1 MTSSRRLFIDIETSS
16 TTDLSKAGVYR
27 YAESEDFQILLFAF
41 SFDGDP
47 VEVIDMKHF
56 EAMPDFLI
64 EALLDPDVIKVAHNA
79 AFERICLSRYFQ
91 DLGMLDEHEFLD
103 PGDWQCSMVHAA
115 TLGLPLSL
123 DQLSQVLNL
132 ERPKLK
138 EGRALIK
145 MFCNG
150 PVENEDPEKWQL
162 FKEYNKRDVEA
173 EIEIEYR
180 LIKFPVRASIWT
192 EYQLDQKINDAGVLV
207 DINLATNALEI
218 SETAKESLI
227 KRLQEMTGLENPNSP
242 SQMKEWLLQQN
253 LPTDTLNQKA
263 MKALME
269 KASPKVR
276 EVLALRNQLAMASV
290 KKYEAMLNS
299 ACSDGRI
306 RGMFQFYGAIRTG
319 RYSGRIVQLQN
330 LPRNKMPDLK
340 EARSLVADKNIQAL
354 EMLYDDIPDTLSQL
368 IRTALI
374 APDGKDF
381 IVADFSAIEARVLS
395 WLAEEEWR
403 QTVFKENG
411 DIYCETAS
419 RMFKVPVVKHG
430 VNGDL
435 RQKGKQAE
443 LACIAKGELV
453 LTDKGLVP
461 IEDVRLDHRLW
472 DGENWVTHEGV
483 IEKGI
488 GEVIKY
494 EGLRATK
501 DHVVW
506 IKGSQKPIQ
515 FGKAA
520 SSGTHLIQTGNGRHP
535 IRLGD
540 NHLSTKAL
548 EPEVESLLC
557 PNKVQRMRKYPM
569 ARSQSITKRKVK
581 RMPGLFAKTEDPNLA
596 RKAINRSQKPMRERK
611 RPRIQKLWC
620 SRDQISFCICDR
632 SRTVSHVFISA
643 AFTTSGNRSNRY
655 KWKLRAG
662 KHSICF
668 SRAKS
673 SKQAQH
679 RLKRV
684 QARVLALFP
693 KCGSQKTRPRIYPR
707 TNHQTSRG
715 LCKTKMQGMETDLSK
730 TRLYDIRNA
739 GPHHRFT
746 VSNKLVHNCGYGG
759 SVGAMKAMGA
769 LDFGMKEE
777 ELKPLVD
784 SWREANPKIVKYW
797 WAVDAAIKKA
807 IRTKQPVFLKNL
819 VFSYSSGI
827 LFIQLPSGRSLAYP
841 KPKIESNEY
850 GTESVTYMGLGL
862 NKKWERLESYGP
874 KFVEN
879 ITQAISRDL
888 LMNAMSNCRNY
899 KIVAHVHDE
908 IIVEAE
914 PDLSV
919 ETVCNRMCKLPSWA
933 NGLVLNAEGYRTPFY
948 CKD

>member
-56 EAMPDFLI
+56 EALPDFLI
-64 EALLDPDVIKVAHNA
+64 EAILDPDVIKVAHNA
-79 AFERICLSRYFQ
+79 AFERICLSRYFR
-91 DLGMLDEHEFLD
+91 DLGMLDDYEFLD
-103 PGDWQCSMVHAA
+103 PEDWQCSMVHAA

-145 MFCNG
+145 MFCSG
-150 PVENEDPEKWQL
+150 HTEHEDPEKGQL

-173 EIEIEYR
+173 EIEIEQR

-192 EYQLDQKINDAGVLV
+192 EYQLDQRINDSGVLV
-207 DINLATNALEI
+207 DINLATHALEI
-218 SETAKESLI
+218 SESAKESLL
-227 KRLQEMTGLENPNSP
+227 KRLQKMTGLENPNSP

-269 KASPKVR
+269 KASDKVR
-276 EVLALRNQLAMASV
+276 TVLELRNQLAMASV

-354 EMLYDDIPDTLSQL
+354 EILYDDIPDTLSQL

-374 APDGKDF
+374 APEGKDF
-381 IVADFSAIEARVLS
+381 IVADYSAIEARVLS

-403 QTVFKENG
+403 QAVFKENG

-419 RMFKVPVVKHG
+419 RMFKVHVVKHG

-461 IEDVRLDHRLW
+461 IEEVRLDHRLW

-483 IEKGI
+483 IDKGI
-488 GEVIKY
+488 RRVMTYK
-494 EGLRATK
+494 GLTATP
-501 DHVVW
+501 DHLVLYR
-506 IKGSQKPIQ
+506 GSWAP
-515 FGKAA
+515 
-520 SSGTHLIQTGNGRHP
+520 
-535 IRLGD
+535 LGI
-540 NHLSTKAL
+540 
-548 EPEVESLLC
+548 VSLLQTDE
-557 PNKVQRMRKYPM
+557 PYDE
-569 ARSQSITKRKVK
+569 
-581 RMPGLFAKTEDPNLA
+581 FFE
-596 RKAINRSQKPMRERK
+596 
-611 RPRIQKLWC
+611 
-620 SRDQISFCICDR
+620 
-632 SRTVSHVFISA
+632 
-643 AFTTSGNRSNRY
+643 
-655 KWKLRAG
+655 
-662 KHSICF
+662 
-668 SRAKS
+668 
-673 SKQAQH
+673 AQ
-679 RLKRV
+679 
-684 QARVLALFP
+684 
-693 KCGSQKTRPRIYPR
+693 T
-707 TNHQTSRG
+707 
-715 LCKTKMQGMETDLSK
+715 
-730 TRLYDIRNA
+730 YDIKNA
-739 GPHHRFT
+739 GPHHCFT
-746 VSNKLVHNCGYGG
+746 VSGKLVHNCGYGG

-784 SWREANPKIVKYW
+784 SWRQANPKIVKYW

-807 IRTKQPVFLKNL
+807 LRTKQPVFLKNL
-819 VFSYSSGI
+819 VFSYTSGI
-827 LFIQLPSGRSLAYP
+827 LFIQRPSGRSLAYP
-841 KPKIESNEY
+841 KPKIETNEY

-888 LMNAMSNCRNY
+888 LMNAMNNCRKY

-908 IIVEAE
+908 IIVEAD
-914 PDLSV
+914 PSMSV
-919 ETVCNRMCKLPSWA
+919 ETICQKMCELPSWA

>member
-1 MTSSRRLFIDIETSS
+1 MTSSRRLFIDLETSS
-16 TTDLSKAGVYR
+16 ATDLSKAGVYR

-56 EAMPDFLI
+56 EALPDFLI
-64 EALLDPDVIKVAHNA
+64 EAILDPEVTKTAHNA
-79 AFERICLSRYFQ
+79 AFERICLSRYFR

-103 PGDWQCSMVHAA
+103 PEDWQCSMVHAA

-123 DQLSQVLNL
+123 DQLSEVLQL

-145 MFCNG
+145 IFCNG
-150 PVENEDPEKWQL
+150 PVENEDPEKWSL
-162 FKEYNKRDVEA
+162 FKEYNRRDVEA
-173 EIEIEYR
+173 EIEIERR

-192 EYQLDQKINDAGVLV
+192 EYQLDQRINDAGVLV
-207 DINLATNALEI
+207 DINLARNALDI
-218 SETAKESLI
+218 SETAKASLF
-227 KRLQEMTGLENPNSP
+227 KKLQEMTGLENPNSP
-242 SQMKEWLLQQN
+242 TQMKEWLRRQDM
-253 LPTDTLNQKA
+253 PTDTLNQKA
-263 MKALME
+263 MKALMDN
-269 KASPKVR
+269 ASPKVR
-276 EVLALRNQLAMASV
+276 TVLELRNQLAMASV
-290 KKYEAMLNS
+290 KKYEAVINS
-299 ACSDGRI
+299 ACRDGRI

-319 RYSGRIVQLQN
+319 RYSGKIVQLQN
-330 LPRNKMPDLK
+330 LPRNKMSDLK

-374 APDGKDF
+374 APDRKDF

-403 QTVFKENG
+403 QAVFKENG

-443 LACIAKGELV
+443 LA
-453 LTDKGLVP
+453 
-461 IEDVRLDHRLW
+461 
-472 DGENWVTHEGV
+472 
-483 IEKGI
+483 
-488 GEVIKY
+488 
-494 EGLRATK
+494 
-501 DHVVW
+501 
-506 IKGSQKPIQ
+506 
-515 FGKAA
+515 
-520 SSGTHLIQTGNGRHP
+520 
-535 IRLGD
+535 
-540 NHLSTKAL
+540 
-548 EPEVESLLC
+548 
-557 PNKVQRMRKYPM
+557 
-569 ARSQSITKRKVK
+569 
-581 RMPGLFAKTEDPNLA
+581 
-596 RKAINRSQKPMRERK
+596 
-611 RPRIQKLWC
+611 
-620 SRDQISFCICDR
+620 
-632 SRTVSHVFISA
+632 
-643 AFTTSGNRSNRY
+643 
-655 KWKLRAG
+655 
-662 KHSICF
+662 
-668 SRAKS
+668 
-673 SKQAQH
+673 
-679 RLKRV
+679 
-684 QARVLALFP
+684 
-693 KCGSQKTRPRIYPR
+693 
-707 TNHQTSRG
+707 
-715 LCKTKMQGMETDLSK
+715 
-730 TRLYDIRNA
+730 
-739 GPHHRFT
+739 
-746 VSNKLVHNCGYGG
+746 CGYGG

-807 IRTKQPVFLKNL
+807 IRIKQPVFLKNL
-819 VFSYSSGI
+819 VFSHSSGI

-841 KPKIESNEY
+841 KPRIESNEY

-862 NKKWERLESYGP
+862 NKKWERLKSYGP

-888 LMNAMSNCRNY
+888 LMNAMSNCQKY

-908 IIVEAE
+908 IIVEA
-914 PDLSV
+914 DSCMSV
-919 ETVCNRMCKLPSWA
+919 ETICQKMCELPPWA

>member
-47 VEVIDMKHF
+47 VDVIDMRHF
-56 EAMPDFLI
+56 EALPDFLI
-64 EALLDPDVIKVAHNA
+64 EAILDPDVTKVAHNA
-79 AFERICLSRYFQ
+79 AFERICLSRYFR
-91 DLGMLDEHEFLD
+91 DLGMLDEYEFLD
-103 PGDWQCSMVHAA
+103 PEDWQCSMVHAA

-123 DQLSQVLNL
+123 DQLSEVLQL

-150 PVENEDPEKWQL
+150 PVENEDPAKWSL
-162 FKEYNKRDVEA
+162 FKEYNRRDVEA
-173 EIEIEYR
+173 EIEIERR

-192 EYQLDQKINDAGVLV
+192 EYQLDQRINDAGVLV
-207 DINLATNALEI
+207 DINLAKNALEI
-218 SETAKESLI
+218 SETAKESLL

-263 MKALME
+263 MKVLME
-269 KASPKVR
+269 KASNNIR
-276 EVLALRNQLAMASV
+276 TVLALRNQLAMASV

-368 IRTALI
+368 IRTALV

-403 QTVFKENG
+403 QAVFKENG

-443 LACIAKGELV
+443 LA
-453 LTDKGLVP
+453 
-461 IEDVRLDHRLW
+461 
-472 DGENWVTHEGV
+472 
-483 IEKGI
+483 
-488 GEVIKY
+488 
-494 EGLRATK
+494 
-501 DHVVW
+501 
-506 IKGSQKPIQ
+506 
-515 FGKAA
+515 
-520 SSGTHLIQTGNGRHP
+520 
-535 IRLGD
+535 
-540 NHLSTKAL
+540 
-548 EPEVESLLC
+548 
-557 PNKVQRMRKYPM
+557 
-569 ARSQSITKRKVK
+569 
-581 RMPGLFAKTEDPNLA
+581 
-596 RKAINRSQKPMRERK
+596 
-611 RPRIQKLWC
+611 
-620 SRDQISFCICDR
+620 
-632 SRTVSHVFISA
+632 
-643 AFTTSGNRSNRY
+643 
-655 KWKLRAG
+655 
-662 KHSICF
+662 
-668 SRAKS
+668 
-673 SKQAQH
+673 
-679 RLKRV
+679 
-684 QARVLALFP
+684 
-693 KCGSQKTRPRIYPR
+693 
-707 TNHQTSRG
+707 
-715 LCKTKMQGMETDLSK
+715 
-730 TRLYDIRNA
+730 
-739 GPHHRFT
+739 
-746 VSNKLVHNCGYGG
+746 CGYGG

-819 VFSYSSGI
+819 VFSHSSGI

-841 KPKIESNEY
+841 KPRIESNEY

-888 LMNAMSNCRNY
+888 LMNAMSNCQKY

-908 IIVEAE
+908 IIVEAD
-914 PDLSV
+914 PSMNA
-919 ETVCNRMCKLPSWA
+919 ETVCQKMCELPSWA

>member
-56 EAMPDFLI
+56 EVLPDFLI
-64 EALLDPDVIKVAHNA
+64 EAILDPDVIKVAHNA
-79 AFERICLSRYFQ
+79 AFERICLSRYFRN
-91 DLGMLDEHEFLD
+91 LGMLDDYEFLD
-103 PGDWQCSMVHAA
+103 PEDWQCSMVHAA

-145 MFCNG
+145 MFCSG
-150 PVENEDPEKWQL
+150 PIEHENPEKWQL

-173 EIEIEYR
+173 EIEIEQR

-192 EYQLDQKINDAGVLV
+192 EYQLDQKINDFGVLV
-207 DINLATNALEI
+207 DINLAAHALEI
-218 SETAKESLI
+218 SETAKESLL

-263 MKALME
+263 MKVLME
-269 KASPKVR
+269 KASNNIR
-276 EVLALRNQLAMASV
+276 TVLALRNQLAMASV

-403 QTVFKENG
+403 QAVFKENG

-443 LACIAKGELV
+443 LA
-453 LTDKGLVP
+453 
-461 IEDVRLDHRLW
+461 
-472 DGENWVTHEGV
+472 
-483 IEKGI
+483 
-488 GEVIKY
+488 
-494 EGLRATK
+494 
-501 DHVVW
+501 
-506 IKGSQKPIQ
+506 
-515 FGKAA
+515 
-520 SSGTHLIQTGNGRHP
+520 
-535 IRLGD
+535 
-540 NHLSTKAL
+540 
-548 EPEVESLLC
+548 
-557 PNKVQRMRKYPM
+557 
-569 ARSQSITKRKVK
+569 
-581 RMPGLFAKTEDPNLA
+581 
-596 RKAINRSQKPMRERK
+596 
-611 RPRIQKLWC
+611 
-620 SRDQISFCICDR
+620 
-632 SRTVSHVFISA
+632 
-643 AFTTSGNRSNRY
+643 
-655 KWKLRAG
+655 
-662 KHSICF
+662 
-668 SRAKS
+668 
-673 SKQAQH
+673 
-679 RLKRV
+679 
-684 QARVLALFP
+684 
-693 KCGSQKTRPRIYPR
+693 
-707 TNHQTSRG
+707 
-715 LCKTKMQGMETDLSK
+715 
-730 TRLYDIRNA
+730 
-739 GPHHRFT
+739 
-746 VSNKLVHNCGYGG
+746 CGYGG

-888 LMNAMSNCRNY
+888 LMNAMSNCQKY

-908 IIVEAE
+908 IIVEA
-914 PDLSV
+914 DSCMSV
-919 ETVCNRMCKLPSWA
+919 ETICQKMCELPPWA

>member
-56 EAMPDFLI
+56 EALPDFLI
-64 EALLDPDVIKVAHNA
+64 EAILDPDVIKVAHNA
-79 AFERICLSRYFQ
+79 AFERICLSRYFR
-91 DLGMLDEHEFLD
+91 DLGMLDDYEFLD
-103 PGDWQCSMVHAA
+103 PEDWQCSMVHAA

-145 MFCNG
+145 MFCSG
-150 PVENEDPEKWQL
+150 HTEHEDPEKGQL

-368 IRTALI
+368 IRTALV

-403 QTVFKENG
+403 QAVFKENG

-435 RQKGKQAE
+435 RQTGKQAE
-443 LACIAKGELV
+443 LA
-453 LTDKGLVP
+453 
-461 IEDVRLDHRLW
+461 
-472 DGENWVTHEGV
+472 
-483 IEKGI
+483 
-488 GEVIKY
+488 
-494 EGLRATK
+494 
-501 DHVVW
+501 
-506 IKGSQKPIQ
+506 
-515 FGKAA
+515 
-520 SSGTHLIQTGNGRHP
+520 
-535 IRLGD
+535 
-540 NHLSTKAL
+540 
-548 EPEVESLLC
+548 
-557 PNKVQRMRKYPM
+557 
-569 ARSQSITKRKVK
+569 
-581 RMPGLFAKTEDPNLA
+581 
-596 RKAINRSQKPMRERK
+596 
-611 RPRIQKLWC
+611 
-620 SRDQISFCICDR
+620 
-632 SRTVSHVFISA
+632 
-643 AFTTSGNRSNRY
+643 
-655 KWKLRAG
+655 
-662 KHSICF
+662 
-668 SRAKS
+668 
-673 SKQAQH
+673 
-679 RLKRV
+679 
-684 QARVLALFP
+684 
-693 KCGSQKTRPRIYPR
+693 
-707 TNHQTSRG
+707 
-715 LCKTKMQGMETDLSK
+715 
-730 TRLYDIRNA
+730 
-739 GPHHRFT
+739 
-746 VSNKLVHNCGYGG
+746 CGYGG

-784 SWREANPKIVKYW
+784 SWRKANPKIVKYW

-819 VFSYSSGI
+819 VFSHSSGI

-841 KPKIESNEY
+841 KPRIESNEY

-888 LMNAMSNCRNY
+888 LMNAMSNCQKY

-908 IIVEAE
+908 IIVEAD
-914 PDLSV
+914 PSMNA
-919 ETVCNRMCKLPSWA
+919 ETVCQKMCELPSWA
-933 NGLVLNAEGYRTPFY
+933 NGLVLNADGYRTPFY

>member
-27 YAESEDFQILLFAF
+27 YAESKDFQILLFAF

-47 VEVIDMKHF
+47 VDVIDMKHF
-56 EAMPDFLI
+56 EALPDFLI
-64 EALLDPDVIKVAHNA
+64 EAILDPDVIKVAHNA
-79 AFERICLSRYFQ
+79 AFERICLSRYFR
-91 DLGMLDEHEFLD
+91 DLGMLDDYEFLD
-103 PGDWQCSMVHAA
+103 PEDWQCSMIHAA

-145 MFCNG
+145 MFCSG

-162 FKEYNKRDVEA
+162 FKEYNRRDVEA
-173 EIEIEYR
+173 EIEIEQR

-192 EYQLDQKINDAGVLV
+192 EYQLDQKINDSGVLV

-218 SETAKESLI
+218 SESAKESLL

-242 SQMKEWLLQQN
+242 SQMKEWLHKQD

-269 KASPKVR
+269 KASDKVR
-276 EVLALRNQLAMASV
+276 TVLELRNQLAMASV

-374 APDGKDF
+374 APEGKDF

-403 QTVFKENG
+403 QAVFKENG

-443 LACIAKGELV
+443 LA
-453 LTDKGLVP
+453 
-461 IEDVRLDHRLW
+461 
-472 DGENWVTHEGV
+472 
-483 IEKGI
+483 
-488 GEVIKY
+488 
-494 EGLRATK
+494 
-501 DHVVW
+501 
-506 IKGSQKPIQ
+506 
-515 FGKAA
+515 
-520 SSGTHLIQTGNGRHP
+520 
-535 IRLGD
+535 
-540 NHLSTKAL
+540 
-548 EPEVESLLC
+548 
-557 PNKVQRMRKYPM
+557 
-569 ARSQSITKRKVK
+569 
-581 RMPGLFAKTEDPNLA
+581 
-596 RKAINRSQKPMRERK
+596 
-611 RPRIQKLWC
+611 
-620 SRDQISFCICDR
+620 
-632 SRTVSHVFISA
+632 
-643 AFTTSGNRSNRY
+643 
-655 KWKLRAG
+655 
-662 KHSICF
+662 
-668 SRAKS
+668 
-673 SKQAQH
+673 
-679 RLKRV
+679 
-684 QARVLALFP
+684 
-693 KCGSQKTRPRIYPR
+693 
-707 TNHQTSRG
+707 
-715 LCKTKMQGMETDLSK
+715 
-730 TRLYDIRNA
+730 
-739 GPHHRFT
+739 
-746 VSNKLVHNCGYGG
+746 CGYGG

-819 VFSYSSGI
+819 VFSCTSGI
-827 LFIQLPSGRSLAYP
+827 LFIQLPSARSLAYP
-841 KPKIESNEY
+841 KPRIETNEY

-908 IIVEAE
+908 IIVEAD
-914 PDLSV
+914 PSISV
-919 ETVCNRMCKLPSWA
+919 ETICQKMCELPSWA

>member
-56 EAMPDFLI
+56 ETLPDFLI
-64 EALLDPDVIKVAHNA
+64 EALLDPEVIKVAHNA
-79 AFERICLSRYFQ
+79 AFERICLSRYFR
-91 DLGMLDEHEFLD
+91 DLGMLSDYEFLD
-103 PGDWQCSMVHAA
+103 PEDWQCSMVHAA

-150 PVENEDPEKWQL
+150 PVENEDPDKWQL
-162 FKEYNKRDVEA
+162 FKEYNRRDVEA
-173 EIEIEYR
+173 EIEIEQR

-192 EYQLDQKINDAGVLV
+192 EYQLDQKINDSGVLV
-207 DINLATNALEI
+207 DINLAAHALEI
-218 SETAKESLI
+218 SETAKESLL

-263 MKALME
+263 MKVLME
-269 KASPKVR
+269 KASNNIR
-276 EVLALRNQLAMASV
+276 TVLALRNQLAMASV

-354 EMLYDDIPDTLSQL
+354 KMLYDDIPDTLSQL

-403 QTVFKENG
+403 QAVFKENG

-443 LACIAKGELV
+443 LA
-453 LTDKGLVP
+453 
-461 IEDVRLDHRLW
+461 
-472 DGENWVTHEGV
+472 
-483 IEKGI
+483 
-488 GEVIKY
+488 
-494 EGLRATK
+494 
-501 DHVVW
+501 
-506 IKGSQKPIQ
+506 
-515 FGKAA
+515 
-520 SSGTHLIQTGNGRHP
+520 
-535 IRLGD
+535 
-540 NHLSTKAL
+540 
-548 EPEVESLLC
+548 
-557 PNKVQRMRKYPM
+557 
-569 ARSQSITKRKVK
+569 
-581 RMPGLFAKTEDPNLA
+581 
-596 RKAINRSQKPMRERK
+596 
-611 RPRIQKLWC
+611 
-620 SRDQISFCICDR
+620 
-632 SRTVSHVFISA
+632 
-643 AFTTSGNRSNRY
+643 
-655 KWKLRAG
+655 
-662 KHSICF
+662 
-668 SRAKS
+668 
-673 SKQAQH
+673 
-679 RLKRV
+679 
-684 QARVLALFP
+684 
-693 KCGSQKTRPRIYPR
+693 
-707 TNHQTSRG
+707 
-715 LCKTKMQGMETDLSK
+715 
-730 TRLYDIRNA
+730 
-739 GPHHRFT
+739 
-746 VSNKLVHNCGYGG
+746 CGYGG

-888 LMNAMSNCRNY
+888 LMNAMSNCQKY

-908 IIVEAE
+908 IIVEA
-914 PDLSV
+914 DSCMSV
-919 ETVCNRMCKLPSWA
+919 ETICQKMCELPPWA
-933 NGLVLNAEGYRTPFY
+933 NGLVLNAEGYITPFY

>member
-1 MTSSRRLFIDIETSS
+1 MTSSRKLYLDLETSS

-41 SFDGDP
+41 SFDGAP
-47 VEVIDMKHF
+47 VDVIDMKHY
-56 EAMPDFLI
+56 EAIPDFLI

-79 AFERICLSRYFQ
+79 SFERICLSRYFR
-91 DLGMLDEHEFLD
+91 DLGMLDDYEFLD
-103 PGDWQCSMVHAA
+103 PADWQCSMVHAA

-123 DQLSQVLNL
+123 DQLSEALKLQ
-132 ERPKLK
+132 RPKLK

-150 PVENEDPEKWQL
+150 PIENEDPEKWAL
-162 FKEYNKRDVEA
+162 FKEYNRRDVEA
-173 EIEIEYR
+173 EIEIEQR
-180 LIKFPVRASIWT
+180 LIKFPVRTSIWS
-192 EYQLDQKINDAGVLV
+192 EYQLDQRINDAGVLV
-207 DINLATNALEI
+207 DINLARNALEI
-218 SETAKESLI
+218 SDAAKESLF
-227 KRLQEMTGLENPNSP
+227 KKLQDLTGLENPNSP
-242 SQMKEWLLQQN
+242 TQMKEWLQQQE
-253 LPTDTLNQKA
+253 LITDTLNQKA

-299 ACSDGRI
+299 ACCDGRI

-330 LPRNKMPDLK
+330 LPRNKMTDLE
-340 EARSLVADKNIQAL
+340 EARALVSDKNMPAL

-403 QTVFKENG
+403 QAVFKENG

-430 VNGDL
+430 VNGYL

-443 LACIAKGELV
+443 LA
-453 LTDKGLVP
+453 
-461 IEDVRLDHRLW
+461 
-472 DGENWVTHEGV
+472 
-483 IEKGI
+483 
-488 GEVIKY
+488 
-494 EGLRATK
+494 
-501 DHVVW
+501 
-506 IKGSQKPIQ
+506 
-515 FGKAA
+515 
-520 SSGTHLIQTGNGRHP
+520 
-535 IRLGD
+535 
-540 NHLSTKAL
+540 
-548 EPEVESLLC
+548 
-557 PNKVQRMRKYPM
+557 
-569 ARSQSITKRKVK
+569 
-581 RMPGLFAKTEDPNLA
+581 
-596 RKAINRSQKPMRERK
+596 
-611 RPRIQKLWC
+611 
-620 SRDQISFCICDR
+620 
-632 SRTVSHVFISA
+632 
-643 AFTTSGNRSNRY
+643 
-655 KWKLRAG
+655 
-662 KHSICF
+662 
-668 SRAKS
+668 
-673 SKQAQH
+673 
-679 RLKRV
+679 
-684 QARVLALFP
+684 
-693 KCGSQKTRPRIYPR
+693 
-707 TNHQTSRG
+707 
-715 LCKTKMQGMETDLSK
+715 
-730 TRLYDIRNA
+730 
-739 GPHHRFT
+739 
-746 VSNKLVHNCGYGG
+746 CGYGG

-784 SWREANPKIVKYW
+784 SWRQANPKIVKYW

-888 LMNAMSNCRNY
+888 LMNAMSNCQKY

-908 IIVEAE
+908 IIVEAD
-914 PDLSV
+914 PGMSV
-919 ETVCNRMCKLPSWA
+919 ETICKKMCELPSWA
-933 NGLVLNAEGYRTPFY
+933 NGLVLNADGYRTLFY

>member
-1 MTSSRRLFIDIETSS
+1 MTSSRRLFIDLETSS
-16 TTDLSKAGVYR
+16 ATDLSKAGVYR

-56 EAMPDFLI
+56 ETLPDFLI
-64 EALLDPDVIKVAHNA
+64 EAILDPDVTKVAHNA
-79 AFERICLSRYFQ
+79 AFERICLSRYFR
-91 DLGMLDEHEFLD
+91 DLGMLGDYEFLD
-103 PGDWQCSMVHAA
+103 PEDWQCSMVHAA

-150 PVENEDPEKWQL
+150 PVENEDPDKWQL
-162 FKEYNKRDVEA
+162 FKEYNRRDVEA
-173 EIEIEYR
+173 EIEIEQR

-192 EYQLDQKINDAGVLV
+192 EYQLDQKINDSGVLV
-207 DINLATNALEI
+207 DIELAKNALAI
-218 SETAKESLI
+218 SEAAKHLLL
-227 KRLQEMTGLENPNSP
+227 KKLQTMTGLENPNSP
-242 SQMKEWLLQQN
+242 TQMKEWLQRQGLI
-253 LPTDTLNQKA
+253 TDTLNQKA

-269 KASPKVR
+269 KASAKVR
-276 EVLALRNQLAMASV
+276 DVLALRNQLAMASV

-299 ACSDGRI
+299 VCSDGRI

-319 RYSGRIVQLQN
+319 RYSGKIVQLQN
-330 LPRNKMPDLK
+330 LPRNKMSDLAQ
-340 EARSLVADKNIQAL
+340 ARNLVADKNMEAL
-354 EMLYDDIPDTLSQL
+354 EILYDDIPDTLSQL
-368 IRTALI
+368 IRTALV
-374 APDGKDF
+374 APEGKDF

-403 QTVFKENG
+403 QEVFEKNG

-453 LTDKGLVP
+453 LTDQGLVP
-461 IEDVRLDHRLW
+461 IEDVRLDHLLW
-472 DGENWVTHEGV
+472 DGQNWVPHEGV
-483 IEKGI
+483 IEKGE
-488 GEVIKY
+488 GEVIEY

-501 DHVVW
+501 DHIVW
-506 IKGSQKPIQ
+506 IKGTQKPIQ
-515 FGKAA
+515 FGKAS
-520 SSGTHLIQTGNGRHP
+520 SSGSHLVQTGNGRQP
-535 IRLGD
+535 IRLGN
-540 NHLSTKAL
+540 NHLSTKTL
-548 EPEVESLLC
+548 ESKMESLLRF
-557 PNKVQRMRKYPM
+557 NKVRRMREYPM
-569 ARSQSITKRKVK
+569 ARSQSASTRKK
-581 RMPGLFAKTEDPNLA
+581 QRMPSMFSKTEDTSLA
-596 RKAINRSQKPMRERK
+596 REKISRSQKPMRKRK

-620 SRDQISFCICDR
+620 SRDKVLFPFCDR
-632 SRTVSHVFISA
+632 GWTVSHVCVSSSFKN
-643 AFTTSGNRSNRY
+643 FRNRSNQYQR
-655 KWKLRAG
+655 KLRTRQY
-662 KHSICF
+662 SICF
-668 SRAKS
+668 AQTKS
-673 SKQAQH
+673 SQQTQH
-679 RLKRV
+679 CIKRI
-684 QARVLALFP
+684 QPGVLALFT
-693 KCGSQKTRPRIYPR
+693 KCSDSKTQPRIYPR
-707 TNHQTSRG
+707 PNHSASRDISKAKAQG
-715 LCKTKMQGMETDLSK
+715 LEANLSP

-739 GPHHRFT
+739 GPHHCFT
-746 VSNKLVHNCGYGG
+746 VSGKLVHNCGYGG

-784 SWREANPKIVKYW
+784 SWRQANPKIAKYW
-797 WAVDAAIKKA
+797 WQVDAAIKKTLKT
-807 IRTKQPVFLKNL
+807 RQPVTLKNL
-819 VFSYSSGI
+819 VFSYQSGI

-841 KPKIESNEY
+841 QPKLEANEY
-850 GTESVTYMGLGL
+850 GTDSVTYMGLGL

-888 LMNAMSNCRNY
+888 LMNAMSNCKNY
-899 KIVAHVHDE
+899 KIIAHVHDE

-914 PDLSV
+914 SCMSV
-919 ETVCNRMCKLPSWA
+919 ETICQKMCELPPWA

>member
-41 SFDGDP
+41 SFDGGP

-56 EAMPDFLI
+56 EALPDFLI
-64 EALLDPDVIKVAHNA
+64 EAILDPDVIKVAHNA
-79 AFERICLSRYFQ
+79 AFERICLSRYFR
-91 DLGMLDEHEFLD
+91 DLGMLDDYEFLD
-103 PGDWQCSMVHAA
+103 PEDWQCSMVHAA

-145 MFCNG
+145 MFCSG
-150 PVENEDPEKWQL
+150 HTEHEDPEKGQL

-374 APDGKDF
+374 APEGKDF
-381 IVADFSAIEARVLS
+381 IVADYSAIEARVLS

-403 QTVFKENG
+403 QAVFKENG

-443 LACIAKGELV
+443 LAC
-453 LTDKGLVP
+453 
-461 IEDVRLDHRLW
+461 
-472 DGENWVTHEGV
+472 
-483 IEKGI
+483 
-488 GEVIKY
+488 
-494 EGLRATK
+494 
-501 DHVVW
+501 
-506 IKGSQKPIQ
+506 
-515 FGKAA
+515 
-520 SSGTHLIQTGNGRHP
+520 
-535 IRLGD
+535 
-540 NHLSTKAL
+540 
-548 EPEVESLLC
+548 
-557 PNKVQRMRKYPM
+557 
-569 ARSQSITKRKVK
+569 
-581 RMPGLFAKTEDPNLA
+581 
-596 RKAINRSQKPMRERK
+596 
-611 RPRIQKLWC
+611 
-620 SRDQISFCICDR
+620 
-632 SRTVSHVFISA
+632 
-643 AFTTSGNRSNRY
+643 
-655 KWKLRAG
+655 
-662 KHSICF
+662 
-668 SRAKS
+668 
-673 SKQAQH
+673 
-679 RLKRV
+679 
-684 QARVLALFP
+684 
-693 KCGSQKTRPRIYPR
+693 
-707 TNHQTSRG
+707 
-715 LCKTKMQGMETDLSK
+715 
-730 TRLYDIRNA
+730 
-739 GPHHRFT
+739 
-746 VSNKLVHNCGYGG
+746 GYGG

-784 SWREANPKIVKYW
+784 SWRKANPKIVKYW

-819 VFSYSSGI
+819 VFSHSSGI

-841 KPKIESNEY
+841 KPRIESNEY

-888 LMNAMSNCRNY
+888 LMNAMSNCQKY

-908 IIVEAE
+908 IIVEAD
-914 PDLSV
+914 PSMNA
-919 ETVCNRMCKLPSWA
+919 ETVCQKMCELPSWA
-933 NGLVLNAEGYRTPFY
+933 NGLVLNADGYRTPFY

>member
-103 PGDWQCSMVHAA
+103 PGDWKCSMVHAA

-269 KASPKVR
+269 KASDKVR
-276 EVLALRNQLAMASV
+276 TVLELRNQLAMASV

-330 LPRNKMPDLK
+330 LPRNKIPDLK
-340 EARSLVADKNIQAL
+340 EARSLVVDKNIRAL

-374 APDGKDF
+374 APEGKDF

-403 QTVFKENG
+403 QAVFKENG

-443 LACIAKGELV
+443 LA
-453 LTDKGLVP
+453 
-461 IEDVRLDHRLW
+461 
-472 DGENWVTHEGV
+472 
-483 IEKGI
+483 
-488 GEVIKY
+488 
-494 EGLRATK
+494 
-501 DHVVW
+501 
-506 IKGSQKPIQ
+506 
-515 FGKAA
+515 
-520 SSGTHLIQTGNGRHP
+520 
-535 IRLGD
+535 
-540 NHLSTKAL
+540 
-548 EPEVESLLC
+548 
-557 PNKVQRMRKYPM
+557 
-569 ARSQSITKRKVK
+569 
-581 RMPGLFAKTEDPNLA
+581 
-596 RKAINRSQKPMRERK
+596 
-611 RPRIQKLWC
+611 
-620 SRDQISFCICDR
+620 
-632 SRTVSHVFISA
+632 
-643 AFTTSGNRSNRY
+643 
-655 KWKLRAG
+655 
-662 KHSICF
+662 
-668 SRAKS
+668 
-673 SKQAQH
+673 
-679 RLKRV
+679 
-684 QARVLALFP
+684 
-693 KCGSQKTRPRIYPR
+693 
-707 TNHQTSRG
+707 
-715 LCKTKMQGMETDLSK
+715 
-730 TRLYDIRNA
+730 
-739 GPHHRFT
+739 
-746 VSNKLVHNCGYGG
+746 CGYGG

-807 IRTKQPVFLKNL
+807 IRIKQPVFLKNL
-819 VFSYSSGI
+819 VFSHSSGI

-841 KPKIESNEY
+841 KPRIESNEY

-862 NKKWERLESYGP
+862 NKKWERLKSYGP

-888 LMNAMSNCRNY
+888 LMNAMSNCQKY

-908 IIVEAE
+908 IIVEA
-914 PDLSV
+914 DSCMSV
-919 ETVCNRMCKLPSWA
+919 ETICQKMCELPPWA

>member
-56 EAMPDFLI
+56 EVLPDFLI
-64 EALLDPDVIKVAHNA
+64 EAILDPDVIKVAHNA
-79 AFERICLSRYFQ
+79 AFERICLSRYFRN
-91 DLGMLDEHEFLD
+91 LGMLDDYEFLD
-103 PGDWQCSMVHAA
+103 PEDWQCSMVHAA

-145 MFCNG
+145 MFCSG
-150 PVENEDPEKWQL
+150 PIEHENPEKWQL

-173 EIEIEYR
+173 EIEIEQR

-192 EYQLDQKINDAGVLV
+192 EYQLDQKINDSGVLV
-207 DINLATNALEI
+207 DINLAAHALEI
-218 SETAKESLI
+218 SETAKESLL

-263 MKALME
+263 MKVLME
-269 KASPKVR
+269 KASDKVR
-276 EVLALRNQLAMASV
+276 TVLELRNQLAMASV

-330 LPRNKMPDLK
+330 LPRNKIPELK
-340 EARSLVADKNIQAL
+340 EARSLVVDKNIRAL

-374 APDGKDF
+374 APEGKDF

-403 QTVFKENG
+403 QAVFKENG

-443 LACIAKGELV
+443 LAC
-453 LTDKGLVP
+453 
-461 IEDVRLDHRLW
+461 
-472 DGENWVTHEGV
+472 
-483 IEKGI
+483 
-488 GEVIKY
+488 
-494 EGLRATK
+494 
-501 DHVVW
+501 
-506 IKGSQKPIQ
+506 
-515 FGKAA
+515 
-520 SSGTHLIQTGNGRHP
+520 
-535 IRLGD
+535 
-540 NHLSTKAL
+540 
-548 EPEVESLLC
+548 
-557 PNKVQRMRKYPM
+557 
-569 ARSQSITKRKVK
+569 
-581 RMPGLFAKTEDPNLA
+581 
-596 RKAINRSQKPMRERK
+596 
-611 RPRIQKLWC
+611 
-620 SRDQISFCICDR
+620 
-632 SRTVSHVFISA
+632 
-643 AFTTSGNRSNRY
+643 
-655 KWKLRAG
+655 
-662 KHSICF
+662 
-668 SRAKS
+668 
-673 SKQAQH
+673 
-679 RLKRV
+679 
-684 QARVLALFP
+684 
-693 KCGSQKTRPRIYPR
+693 
-707 TNHQTSRG
+707 
-715 LCKTKMQGMETDLSK
+715 
-730 TRLYDIRNA
+730 
-739 GPHHRFT
+739 
-746 VSNKLVHNCGYGG
+746 GYGG
-759 SVGAMKAMGA
+759 SVGAMKAMGT

-807 IRTKQPVFLKNL
+807 IRIKQPVFLKNL
-819 VFSYSSGI
+819 VFSHSSGI

-841 KPKIESNEY
+841 KPRIESNEY

-862 NKKWERLESYGP
+862 NKKWERLKSYGP

-888 LMNAMSNCRNY
+888 LMNAMSNCQKY

-908 IIVEAE
+908 IIVEAD
-914 PDLSV
+914 PSMSV
-919 ETVCNRMCKLPSWA
+919 ETICRKMCELPPWA

>member
-368 IRTALI
+368 IRTALV

-403 QTVFKENG
+403 QAVFKENG

-443 LACIAKGELV
+443 LAC
-453 LTDKGLVP
+453 
-461 IEDVRLDHRLW
+461 
-472 DGENWVTHEGV
+472 
-483 IEKGI
+483 
-488 GEVIKY
+488 
-494 EGLRATK
+494 
-501 DHVVW
+501 
-506 IKGSQKPIQ
+506 
-515 FGKAA
+515 
-520 SSGTHLIQTGNGRHP
+520 
-535 IRLGD
+535 
-540 NHLSTKAL
+540 
-548 EPEVESLLC
+548 
-557 PNKVQRMRKYPM
+557 
-569 ARSQSITKRKVK
+569 
-581 RMPGLFAKTEDPNLA
+581 
-596 RKAINRSQKPMRERK
+596 
-611 RPRIQKLWC
+611 
-620 SRDQISFCICDR
+620 
-632 SRTVSHVFISA
+632 
-643 AFTTSGNRSNRY
+643 
-655 KWKLRAG
+655 
-662 KHSICF
+662 
-668 SRAKS
+668 
-673 SKQAQH
+673 
-679 RLKRV
+679 
-684 QARVLALFP
+684 
-693 KCGSQKTRPRIYPR
+693 
-707 TNHQTSRG
+707 
-715 LCKTKMQGMETDLSK
+715 
-730 TRLYDIRNA
+730 
-739 GPHHRFT
+739 
-746 VSNKLVHNCGYGG
+746 GYGG

-784 SWREANPKIVKYW
+784 SWRKANPKIVKYW

-819 VFSYSSGI
+819 VFS
-827 LFIQLPSGRSLAYP
+827 
-841 KPKIESNEY
+841 
-850 GTESVTYMGLGL
+850 
-862 NKKWERLESYGP
+862 
-874 KFVEN
+874 
-879 ITQAISRDL
+879 
-888 LMNAMSNCRNY
+888 
-899 KIVAHVHDE
+899 H
-908 IIVEAE
+908 
-914 PDLSV
+914 
-919 ETVCNRMCKLPSWA
+919 
-933 NGLVLNAEGYRTPFY
+933 
-948 CKD
+948 

>member
-47 VEVIDMKHF
+47 VDVIDMKHY
-56 EAMPDFLI
+56 EALPDFLI
-64 EALLDPDVIKVAHNA
+64 EAILDPDVIKVAHNA
-79 AFERICLSRYFQ
+79 SFERICLSRYFRN
-91 DLGMLDEHEFLD
+91 LGMLDDYEFLD
-103 PGDWQCSMVHAA
+103 PEDWQCSMVHAA

-162 FKEYNKRDVEA
+162 FKEYNRRDVEA
-173 EIEIEYR
+173 EIEIEQR
-180 LIKFPVRASIWT
+180 LIKFPVRAFIWA
-192 EYQLDQKINDAGVLV
+192 EYQLDQRINDSGVLV
-207 DINLATNALEI
+207 DINLATHALEI
-218 SETAKESLI
+218 SESAKESLLA
-227 KRLQEMTGLENPNSP
+227 RLQEMTGLENPNSP

-263 MKALME
+263 MKTLME
-269 KASPKVR
+269 KASDKVR
-276 EVLALRNQLAMASV
+276 TVLELRNQLAMASV

-354 EMLYDDIPDTLSQL
+354 EMLYEDIPDTLSQL

-374 APDGKDF
+374 APKGKDY

-395 WLAEEEWR
+395 WLAGEEWR
-403 QTVFKENG
+403 QAVFKENG

-443 LACIAKGELV
+443 LA
-453 LTDKGLVP
+453 
-461 IEDVRLDHRLW
+461 
-472 DGENWVTHEGV
+472 
-483 IEKGI
+483 
-488 GEVIKY
+488 
-494 EGLRATK
+494 
-501 DHVVW
+501 
-506 IKGSQKPIQ
+506 
-515 FGKAA
+515 
-520 SSGTHLIQTGNGRHP
+520 
-535 IRLGD
+535 
-540 NHLSTKAL
+540 
-548 EPEVESLLC
+548 
-557 PNKVQRMRKYPM
+557 
-569 ARSQSITKRKVK
+569 
-581 RMPGLFAKTEDPNLA
+581 
-596 RKAINRSQKPMRERK
+596 
-611 RPRIQKLWC
+611 
-620 SRDQISFCICDR
+620 
-632 SRTVSHVFISA
+632 
-643 AFTTSGNRSNRY
+643 
-655 KWKLRAG
+655 
-662 KHSICF
+662 
-668 SRAKS
+668 
-673 SKQAQH
+673 
-679 RLKRV
+679 
-684 QARVLALFP
+684 
-693 KCGSQKTRPRIYPR
+693 
-707 TNHQTSRG
+707 
-715 LCKTKMQGMETDLSK
+715 
-730 TRLYDIRNA
+730 
-739 GPHHRFT
+739 
-746 VSNKLVHNCGYGG
+746 CGYGG

-807 IRTKQPVFLKNL
+807 IRTKQPMFLKNL

-841 KPKIESNEY
+841 KPRIESNEY

-862 NKKWERLESYGP
+862 NKKWERLKSYGP

-888 LMNAMSNCRNY
+888 LMNAMSNCQKY

-908 IIVEAE
+908 IIVEA
-914 PDLSV
+914 DSCMSV
-919 ETVCNRMCKLPSWA
+919 ETICQKMCELPPWA

>member
-79 AFERICLSRYFQ
+79 AFERICLSRYFR

-368 IRTALI
+368 IRTALV

-403 QTVFKENG
+403 QAVFKENG

-443 LACIAKGELV
+443 LA
-453 LTDKGLVP
+453 
-461 IEDVRLDHRLW
+461 
-472 DGENWVTHEGV
+472 
-483 IEKGI
+483 
-488 GEVIKY
+488 
-494 EGLRATK
+494 
-501 DHVVW
+501 
-506 IKGSQKPIQ
+506 
-515 FGKAA
+515 
-520 SSGTHLIQTGNGRHP
+520 
-535 IRLGD
+535 
-540 NHLSTKAL
+540 
-548 EPEVESLLC
+548 
-557 PNKVQRMRKYPM
+557 
-569 ARSQSITKRKVK
+569 
-581 RMPGLFAKTEDPNLA
+581 
-596 RKAINRSQKPMRERK
+596 
-611 RPRIQKLWC
+611 
-620 SRDQISFCICDR
+620 
-632 SRTVSHVFISA
+632 
-643 AFTTSGNRSNRY
+643 
-655 KWKLRAG
+655 
-662 KHSICF
+662 
-668 SRAKS
+668 
-673 SKQAQH
+673 
-679 RLKRV
+679 
-684 QARVLALFP
+684 
-693 KCGSQKTRPRIYPR
+693 
-707 TNHQTSRG
+707 
-715 LCKTKMQGMETDLSK
+715 
-730 TRLYDIRNA
+730 
-739 GPHHRFT
+739 
-746 VSNKLVHNCGYGG
+746 CGYGG

-888 LMNAMSNCRNY
+888 LMNAMSNCQKY

-908 IIVEAE
+908 IIVEA
-914 PDLSV
+914 DSCMSV
-919 ETVCNRMCKLPSWA
+919 ETICQKMCELPPWA

>member
-1 MTSSRRLFIDIETSS
+1 MAIFKRSKTVLGWAAEQPQTTTSSVRMPTMTSSRRLFIDIETSS

-56 EAMPDFLI
+56 EVLPDFLI
-64 EALLDPDVIKVAHNA
+64 EAILDPDVIKVAHNA
-79 AFERICLSRYFQ
+79 AFERICLSRYFRN
-91 DLGMLDEHEFLD
+91 LGMLDDYEFLD
-103 PGDWQCSMVHAA
+103 PEDWQCSMVHAA

-145 MFCNG
+145 MFCSG
-150 PVENEDPEKWQL
+150 PIEHENPEKWQL

-173 EIEIEYR
+173 EIEIEQR

-192 EYQLDQKINDAGVLV
+192 EYQLDQKINDFGVLV
-207 DINLATNALEI
+207 DINLAAHALEI
-218 SETAKESLI
+218 SETAKESLL

-263 MKALME
+263 MKVLME
-269 KASPKVR
+269 KASNNIR
-276 EVLALRNQLAMASV
+276 TVLALRNQLAMASV

-403 QTVFKENG
+403 QAVFKENG

-443 LACIAKGELV
+443 LA
-453 LTDKGLVP
+453 
-461 IEDVRLDHRLW
+461 
-472 DGENWVTHEGV
+472 
-483 IEKGI
+483 
-488 GEVIKY
+488 
-494 EGLRATK
+494 
-501 DHVVW
+501 
-506 IKGSQKPIQ
+506 
-515 FGKAA
+515 
-520 SSGTHLIQTGNGRHP
+520 
-535 IRLGD
+535 
-540 NHLSTKAL
+540 
-548 EPEVESLLC
+548 
-557 PNKVQRMRKYPM
+557 
-569 ARSQSITKRKVK
+569 
-581 RMPGLFAKTEDPNLA
+581 
-596 RKAINRSQKPMRERK
+596 
-611 RPRIQKLWC
+611 
-620 SRDQISFCICDR
+620 
-632 SRTVSHVFISA
+632 
-643 AFTTSGNRSNRY
+643 
-655 KWKLRAG
+655 
-662 KHSICF
+662 
-668 SRAKS
+668 
-673 SKQAQH
+673 
-679 RLKRV
+679 
-684 QARVLALFP
+684 
-693 KCGSQKTRPRIYPR
+693 
-707 TNHQTSRG
+707 
-715 LCKTKMQGMETDLSK
+715 
-730 TRLYDIRNA
+730 
-739 GPHHRFT
+739 
-746 VSNKLVHNCGYGG
+746 CGYGG

-888 LMNAMSNCRNY
+888 LMNAMSNCQKY

-908 IIVEAE
+908 IIVEA
-914 PDLSV
+914 DSCMSV
-919 ETVCNRMCKLPSWA
+919 ETICQKMCELPPWA

>member
-1 MTSSRRLFIDIETSS
+1 MTSSRRLFIDLETSS
-16 TTDLSKAGVYR
+16 STDLSKAGVYR

-47 VEVIDMKHF
+47 VDVIDMKHF
-56 EAMPDFLI
+56 EALPDFLI
-64 EALLDPDVIKVAHNA
+64 EAILDPDVIKVAHNA
-79 AFERICLSRYFQ
+79 AFERICLSRYFR
-91 DLGMLDEHEFLD
+91 DLGMLNEYEFLD
-103 PGDWQCSMVHAA
+103 PEDWQCSMVHVA

-123 DQLSQVLNL
+123 DQLSRVLNL

-145 MFCNG
+145 MFCSG
-150 PVENEDPEKWQL
+150 SIEHEDPEKWQL

-173 EIEIEYR
+173 EIEIEQR

-192 EYQLDQKINDAGVLV
+192 EYQLDQRINDSGVLV
-207 DINLATNALEI
+207 DINLATHALEI
-218 SETAKESLI
+218 SESAKESLL
-227 KRLQEMTGLENPNSP
+227 KRLQKMTGLDNPNSP
-242 SQMKEWLLQQN
+242 SQMKEWLLKQN

-269 KASPKVR
+269 KASDKVR
-276 EVLALRNQLAMASV
+276 TVLELRNQLAMASV

-330 LPRNKMPDLK
+330 LPRNKIPDIK
-340 EARSLVADKNIQAL
+340 EARSLVVDKNIRAL

-374 APDGKDF
+374 APEGKDF

-403 QTVFKENG
+403 QAVFKENG
-411 DIYCETAS
+411 NIYCETAS
-419 RMFKVPVVKHG
+419 RMFKVPVGKHG

-443 LACIAKGELV
+443 LAC
-453 LTDKGLVP
+453 
-461 IEDVRLDHRLW
+461 
-472 DGENWVTHEGV
+472 
-483 IEKGI
+483 
-488 GEVIKY
+488 
-494 EGLRATK
+494 
-501 DHVVW
+501 
-506 IKGSQKPIQ
+506 
-515 FGKAA
+515 
-520 SSGTHLIQTGNGRHP
+520 
-535 IRLGD
+535 
-540 NHLSTKAL
+540 
-548 EPEVESLLC
+548 
-557 PNKVQRMRKYPM
+557 
-569 ARSQSITKRKVK
+569 
-581 RMPGLFAKTEDPNLA
+581 
-596 RKAINRSQKPMRERK
+596 
-611 RPRIQKLWC
+611 
-620 SRDQISFCICDR
+620 
-632 SRTVSHVFISA
+632 
-643 AFTTSGNRSNRY
+643 
-655 KWKLRAG
+655 
-662 KHSICF
+662 
-668 SRAKS
+668 
-673 SKQAQH
+673 
-679 RLKRV
+679 
-684 QARVLALFP
+684 
-693 KCGSQKTRPRIYPR
+693 
-707 TNHQTSRG
+707 
-715 LCKTKMQGMETDLSK
+715 
-730 TRLYDIRNA
+730 
-739 GPHHRFT
+739 
-746 VSNKLVHNCGYGG
+746 GYGG
-759 SVGAMKAMGA
+759 AVGAMKAMGA

-819 VFSYSSGI
+819 VFSFSSGI

-888 LMNAMSNCRNY
+888 LMNAMSNCQKY
-899 KIVAHVHDE
+899 KIIAHVHDE
-908 IIVEAE
+908 IIVEAD
-914 PDLSV
+914 PSMNA
-919 ETVCNRMCKLPSWA
+919 ETVCQKMCELPSWA
-933 NGLVLNAEGYRTPFY
+933 NGLVLNADGYRTPFY